1 MNDSKTRGRPSLAQH
16 ALECAR
22 TLIDEGAPIS
32 LETVAQAAGLTKPG
46 LMYHF
51 PSKIALMEAL
61 VDYVVAAQEIAL
73 LAWLDG
79 SFEEASTTE
88 RYRALVRWSLGE
100 THRRSDLAMFSDP
113 KLADRLTN
121 RWKDHF
127 EKWYEIPPEVSTAQ
141 RARFI
146 AARLLAD
153 GTWLAGTTDTF
164 RPGVADKP
172 HVLAVALSLVEEE
185 GEIP

>member
-1 MNDSKTRGRPSLAQH
+1 MANH

-22 TLIDEGAPIS
+22 SLLDEGAPIT
-32 LETVAQAAGLTKPG
+32 LESVAQAAGLTKPG

-51 PSKIALMEAL
+51 PTKVALMEAL

-73 LAWLDG
+73 LGWLEG
-79 SFEEASTTE
+79 SFEEASTTD
-88 RYRALVRWSLGE
+88 RYRAMVHWALGD

-113 KLADRLTN
+113 KLADRLTT

-127 EKWYEIPPEVSTAQ
+127 EKWYEIPTEVSTAQ

-164 RPGVADKP
+164 RPDAADQP
-172 HVLAVALSLVEEE
+172 HVLAVALGLIGEECE
-185 GEIP
+185 